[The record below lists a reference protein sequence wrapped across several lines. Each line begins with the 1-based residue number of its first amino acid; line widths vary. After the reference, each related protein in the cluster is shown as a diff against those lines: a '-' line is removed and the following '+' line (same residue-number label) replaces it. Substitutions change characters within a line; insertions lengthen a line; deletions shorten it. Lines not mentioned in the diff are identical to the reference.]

1 MDVFWG
7 ILLFIIIIEIYFLPS
22 SIANKKKRKD
32 RFWVFWVNLFIGWT
46 ILGWIGCLVWVGQDD
61 E

>member
-1 MDVFWG
+1 MSEVLVVLVL
-7 ILLFIIIIEIYFLPS
+7 ICIINIYFLPYTL
-22 SIANKKKRKD
+22 AKRKGRND

-46 ILGWIGCLVWVGQDD
+46 ILGWIGCIVWVQQDD